1 MPEKYYYRTKY
12 VKAIKATRLT
22 ANSKYGLR
30 VPESYKYVYVVRDI
44 QNGGA
49 YWENIQNFH
58 VYYRKIS
65 MVDAGVLEMIQARYL
80 VCDDM
85 VDAMLNTAKEELKQ
99 YAKKNNLDEKDW
111 NVKLVSFLD
120 KYFKYRK
127 ERK

>member
-22 ANSKYGLR
+22 ANSKYGLH

-49 YWENIQNFH
+49 YWENIQNFK

-65 MVDAGVLEMIQARYL
+65 MVDAGFLEMIQVHYL
-80 VCDDM
+80 VCGDM
-85 VDAMLNTAKEELKQ
+85 VDAMLNTAKEELEK
-99 YAKKNNLDEKDW
+99 YAKNNNLDEKDW